1 MNQEIERAVI
11 EGKKII
17 KRWYWFGAI
26 AVFSGLAF
34 CPPAWAGGIDFG
46 RLGSIEFT
54 WAFVTAFLSIVLID
68 LVLAGDNAVVIA
80 LAVKNLPP
88 KKKKKGI
95 IFGAGAAVA
104 LRVAITFCVAQLLN
118 ISFIKL
124 AGGAL
129 VLWIA
134 VKLFVEGAPED
145 KFQKEATTFL
155 QAIRIIVI
163 ADIIMSTDNVLAV
176 AGACKG
182 NIFLL
187 IFGLALSIPF
197 VVFTSTLL
205 SMLMDKY
212 PIIVYIGAAVLGR
225 VGGEMIMTDPF
236 TVKLIEPGKVL
247 QYSVEVIGAVGV
259 IVEGKLYMR
268 WKISRKENS
277 SIKGKEPAG

>member
-1 MNQEIERAVI
+1 MKEERTFQ
-11 EGKKII
+11 
-17 KRWYWFGAI
+17 RWPWFAAI
-26 AVFSGLAF
+26 AALSGLAF
-34 CPPAWAGGIDFG
+34 YTPAWAAGGIDAGF
-46 RLGSIEFT
+46 LGKIEFT
-54 WAFVTAFLSIVLID
+54 WDFVIAFLSIVLID
-68 LVLAGDNAVVIA
+68 LILAGDNAVVIA
-80 LAVKNLPP
+80 LAVKTLP
-88 KKKKKGI
+88 KKQRRKGI

-104 LRVAITFCVAQLLN
+104 LRVAITFCVAQLLM
-118 ISFIKL
+118 ISFIKFF
-124 AGGAL
+124 GGAL

-134 VKLFVEGAPED
+134 VKLFVEGAPEE
-145 KFQKEATTFL
+145 KFQKEATSFW

-236 TVKLIEPGKVL
+236 IVKLIAPGKVL
-247 QYSVEVIGAVGV
+247 QYSVEAIGAIGV
-259 IVEGKLYMR
+259 IVVGKLYMR
-268 WKISRKENS
+268 WKISRQES
-277 SIKGKEPAG
+277 AAIKGPEPVG

>member
-17 KRWYWFGAI
+17 KLWYWFGAI

-34 CPPAWAGGIDFG
+34 CPPAWAGGIDLG

-155 QAIRIIVI
+155 QAIRLIVI

-225 VGGEMIMTDPF
+225 VGGEMIITDPF

-259 IVEGKLYMR
+259 IVVGKLYMR
-268 WKISRKENS
+268 WKISRQENS
-277 SIKGKEPAG
+277 SIKGKEPAD